1 MKKMPTKKQRVLKYL
16 VENRKGIT
24 PLEALRMFGS
34 FRLGAI
40 IFDLRQEGY
49 NITTEKIKHISKNGV
64 SYFANYKLKLFTRKG
79 ENK

>member
-1 MKKMPTKKQRVLKYL
+1 MKKMLTKKQRVLRYL

-40 IFDLRQEGY
+40 IFELRQEGY
-49 NITTEKIKHISKNGV
+49 NITTENVRHVSKNGV

-79 ENK
+79 AK